1 MLGTSRFSLV
11 VRFYETDLMGV
22 VHHANF
28 LKYFEAGRVDYL
40 KKRGV
45 SYDGWVRQGINL
57 AVAESKVKYRRP
69 ARFDDEL
76 IVVTNLDELKRASA
90 LFSYR
95 IVRGEHEELI
105 AEGSTLLACV
115 GPQMNLVRLPDF
127 VTASLTSAERA
138 LQNST
143 LA

>member
-1 MLGTSRFSLV
+1 MLGVSRFSLI

-45 SYDGWVRQGINL
+45 SYDSWVKQGINL
-57 AVAESKVKYRRP
+57 AVAESHVKYRRP

-76 IVVTNLDELKRASA
+76 IIESALAELKRASA
-90 LFSYR
+90 LFAYK
-95 IVRGEHEELI
+95 ITRGDDAELI

-115 GPQMNLVRLPDF
+115 GAQMNLVRIPEL
-127 VTASLTSAERA
+127 VAASLTRAEIDR
-138 LQNST
+138 
-143 LA
+143 